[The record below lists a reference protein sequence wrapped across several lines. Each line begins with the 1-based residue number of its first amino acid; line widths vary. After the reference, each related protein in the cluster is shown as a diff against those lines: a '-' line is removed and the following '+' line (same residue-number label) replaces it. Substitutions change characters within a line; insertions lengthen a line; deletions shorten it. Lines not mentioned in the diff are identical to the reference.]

1 MLSETGH
8 RHRAGTA
15 QRTHDATLISGTAG
29 NLEGGTEM
37 ILY

>member
-8 RHRAGTA
+8 RHTAGTA
-15 QRTHDATLISGTAG
+15 RRTRDATLISGTAG
-29 NLEGGTEM
+29 NLEGGTER